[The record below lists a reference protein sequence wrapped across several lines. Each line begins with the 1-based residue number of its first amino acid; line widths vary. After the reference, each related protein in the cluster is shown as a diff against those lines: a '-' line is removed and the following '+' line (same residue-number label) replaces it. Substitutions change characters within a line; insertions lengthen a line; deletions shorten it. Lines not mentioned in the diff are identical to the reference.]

1 LLVHHRCLNYALANC
16 IRDMNAQAERGNE
29 VEEGRPDHGLRRSQD
44 SSRDDCGD
52 RVSRVMEAVDE
63 VEPEGE
69 SDNEDDEEQF
79 PVHQQLAFAAAT
91 KKGSDASL
99 LELPLGCLGILED
112 DGFEDVSNLLRAI
125 GGALELIV
133 DVAPFDDIY

>member
-1 LLVHHRCLNYALANC
+1 
-16 IRDMNAQAERGNE
+16 MNAQAERGNE

-44 SSRDDCGD
+44 SGGDACGD
-52 RVSRVMEAVDE
+52 RVRRVMEAVDE

-79 PVHQQLAFAAAT
+79 PVHQQLAFATAT
-91 KKGSDASL
+91 KKGSDASP
-99 LELPLGCLGILED
+99 LELPAGRLGILED

-125 GGALELIV
+125 SGALELV
-133 DVAPFDDIY
+133 VNVAPLDDVHGTHFSSK